1 MMELA
6 KTNVS
11 FSGDKYAINVMDLF
25 GFECFAVNRLEQLVV
40 NTMNEQMQ
48 CYYNQRVFA
57 WEMVRSSFHKINF
70 IMGKIFFFPFIET
83 LIHSKNKRKRLY
95 LCSVYSFTTTK
106 MR

>member
-70 IMGKIFFFPFIET
+70 IMDKIFFF
-83 LIHSKNKRKRLY
+83 LLLKR
-95 LCSVYSFTTTK
+95 
-106 MR
+106 